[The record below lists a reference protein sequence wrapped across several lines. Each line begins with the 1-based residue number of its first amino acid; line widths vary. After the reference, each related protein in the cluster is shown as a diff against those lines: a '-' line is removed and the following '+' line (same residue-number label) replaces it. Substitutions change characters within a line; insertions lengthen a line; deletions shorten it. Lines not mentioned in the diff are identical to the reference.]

1 MADEAQTIRSIN
13 WREVFPFTHL
23 FRAFRIAVHPSK
35 LLLALAALLLIY
47 LGGRVLD
54 GVWPEKYQALPG
66 EFGFNAGARDEIDQF
81 DLAMRRAQSL
91 TNRPVAAADDADLR
105 RRGIFISFFDYE
117 VGRINDVTQS
127 VLSNDWFTGSL
138 ASPGVFPSIGAF
150 LVGPGLLFHNHP
162 LYAILFFAWFLL
174 IWSLFGGAIS
184 RIAAVH
190 VARDEKI
197 SVRQA
202 LRFSISKVLSF
213 LFAPLIPL
221 MIILVIGVVVSATGW
236 ALLHIPWV
244 GPVVMG
250 LVFFLA
256 LLAGFIVTLVSLG
269 TVGGFNLMFPTVAV
283 EGSDS
288 FDAIS
293 RSFSYVFARP
303 WRMLFY
309 SAVSIAYG
317 ALTYLFVRMF
327 IFVMLLL
334 THFFVGWWLG
344 EGGQPD
350 RHWNGPPPG
359 ADQPPAVMWPAPRW
373 EDLTYDVDYAHLKPA
388 EDIAA
393 GAISF
398 WVYMTI
404 GLLGAFA
411 ISFYFSANTIIYY
424 LMRREVDATELD
436 DVYVEETEDEFGE
449 PVAPARDAGGVAGTG
464 DAGAPSATPTSVSAS
479 TAAESASA
487 GTTGDAGGARAY
499 SVEGGSGAAPG
510 ASTGDTGNT
519 NQAPGG
525 GTSNP

>member
-23 FRAFRIAVHPSK
+23 FRAFRVAVHPSK

-54 GVWPEKYQALPG
+54 GVWPERYKAMPG
-66 EFGFNAGARDEIDQF
+66 EFGFNAGARGETDQF
-81 DLAMRRAQSL
+81 DVAMRRAQRM
-91 TNRPVAAADDADLR
+91 TNRPVSASDDAALR
-105 RRGIFISFFDYE
+105 RRGIFISFFEYQ
-117 VGRINDVTQS
+117 VGRVNDVTQS
-127 VLSNDWFTGSL
+127 VLSNNWFTGGMM
-138 ASPGVFPSIGAF
+138 SPGVFPSIGAF

-162 LYAILFFAWFLL
+162 LYALLFFSWFLL

-244 GPVVMG
+244 GPIVMG

-256 LLAGFIVTLVSLG
+256 LLAGFIMTLVALG
-269 TVGGFNLMFPTVAV
+269 TIGGFNLMFPTVAV

-309 SAVSIAYG
+309 TAVAIAYG

-327 IFVMLLL
+327 LFVMLML

-359 ADQPPAVMWPAPRW
+359 SMGQPPAVMWPAPQW
-373 EDLTYDVDYAHLKPA
+373 EDLTYDVDYAHLKA
-388 EDIAA
+388 SERIAA

-404 GLLGAFA
+404 GLLGAYA

-449 PVAPARDAGGVAGTG
+449 PVAMTPKEASG
-464 DAGAPSATPTSVSAS
+464 AGAPAATPTAVSAS
-479 TAAESASA
+479 TVAESGST
-487 GTTGDAGGARAY
+487 GTTGGARAY
-499 SVEGGSGAAPG
+499 PVEGGSGTM
-510 ASTGDTGNT
+510 TGDTGNT

>member
-23 FRAFRIAVHPSK
+23 FRAFRVAVHPSK

-47 LGGRVLD
+47 AGGRLLD
-54 GVWPEKYQALPG
+54 VAW
-66 EFGFNAGARDEIDQF
+66 ID
-81 DLAMRRAQSL
+81 RYK
-91 TNRPVAAADDADLR
+91 PVAITEVDAYFVPVRTNEGLEVQPIVSTDYER
-105 RRGIFISFFDYE
+105 PGIFITFFEYE
-117 VGRINDVTQS
+117 LRQIDRVWRLGLLGGN
-127 VLSNDWFTGSL
+127 WY
-138 ASPGVFPSIGAF
+138 GAF
-150 LVGPGLLFHNHP
+150 DAIWRFIAVGPAWLFGRHP
-162 LYAILFFAWFLL
+162 LFAILFTAWFLL

-221 MIILVIGVVVSATGW
+221 LIILFIGVIVAATGW
-236 ALLHIPWV
+236 VLLHIPYA
-244 GPVVMG
+244 GPIVMS

-256 LLAGFIVTLVSLG
+256 LLAGFIMTLVSLG
-269 TVGGFNLMFPTVAV
+269 TIGGFNLMFPTVAV

-303 WRMLFY
+303 WRMLFFTLV
-309 SAVSIAYG
+309 ALVYG
-317 ALTYLFVRMF
+317 AITYAFVRFF
-327 IFVMLLL
+327 IYTMLSL

-344 EGGQPD
+344 GESAVY
-350 RHWNGPPPG
+350 WKN
-359 ADQPPAVMWPAPRW
+359 PAVSMWPRPTW
-373 EDLTYDVDYAHLKPA
+373 LSLPYEVPYDSLKGSDA
-388 EDIAA
+388 FAA
-393 GAISF
+393 GMISL
-398 WVYMTI
+398 WVYLTI

-436 DVYVEETEDEFGE
+436 DVYVEETEDEFGD
-449 PVAPARDAGGVAGTG
+449 PMTSAADVAADKTGTG
-464 DAGAPSATPTSVSAS
+464 ATATGAAAATVPGTAPSATPTTV
-479 TAAESASA
+479 SA
-487 GTTGDAGGARAY
+487 GTTAAAGSTPEVPGEGGARAY
-499 SVEGGSGAAPG
+499 PVEGGSG
-510 ASTGDTGNT
+510 TGTITADTGNT

>member
-47 LGGRVLD
+47 AGGRVLD
-54 GVWPEKYQALPG
+54 GVWVEKYKAQPY
-66 EFGFNAGARDEIDQF
+66 EFGYNP
-81 DLAMRRAQSL
+81 
-91 TNRPVAAADDADLR
+91 TLR
-105 RRGIFISFFDYE
+105 TVQDRLDMGSRGIFISFFEFE
-117 VGRINDVTQS
+117 VARVNDVAES
-127 VLSNDWFTGSL
+127 VLENNWFGGGRTT
-138 ASPGVFPSIGAF
+138 PGVFPSIWVF
-150 LVGPGLLFHNHP
+150 LAVGPGMLFYHHP
-162 LYAILFFAWFLL
+162 LYGLIFSAWFLL
-174 IWSLFGGAIS
+174 VWSLFGGAIA

-221 MIILVIGVVVSATGW
+221 LIILFIAAVVAATGW
-236 ALLHIPWV
+236 VLLHIPV
-244 GPVVMG
+244 AGPIIMG

-256 LLAGFIVTLVSLG
+256 LLAGFIMTLVALG
-269 TVGGFNLMFPTVAV
+269 TLGGFNLMFPTVAV

-303 WRMLFY
+303 WKMLFY
-309 SAVSIAYG
+309 TVVAIAYG
-317 ALTYLFVRMF
+317 ALTYLFVRLF
-327 IFVMLLL
+327 IYVLLL
-334 THFFVGWWLG
+334 MTHFSVGWWLG
-344 EGGQPD
+344 GQPS
-350 RHWNGPPPG
+350 RYWHGPLPG
-359 ADQPPAVMWPAPRW
+359 SGEPPAVLWPAPDW
-373 EDLTYDVDYAHLKPA
+373 DNLTYNVDYAHLKWS
-388 EDIAA
+388 EKIAA
-393 GAISF
+393 GEISF
-398 WVYMTI
+398 WVYLTI

-449 PVAPARDAGGVAGTG
+449 PVATTTASTT
-464 DAGAPSATPTSVSAS
+464 PSAIPT
-479 TAAESASA
+479 SASA
-487 GTTGDAGGARAY
+487 ATMASDTGSTTGGDAA
-499 SVEGGSGAAPG
+499 GAA
-510 ASTGDTGNT
+510 TGNT
-519 NQAPGG
+519 DQAPGG
-525 GTSNP
+525 GTANP

>member
-13 WREVFPFTHL
+13 WREVFPFTNL

-35 LLLALAALLLIY
+35 LLLALAALLLVY

-54 GVWPEKYQALPG
+54 GAWPEKYSAAPY
-66 EFGFNAGARDEIDQF
+66 EFGIEPRDRAVFDRF
-81 DLAMRRAQSL
+81 DLSNENIARM
-91 TNRPVAAADDADLR
+91 AARGSMTSADDR
-105 RRGIFISFFDYE
+105 PGNRGIFISFFEYE
-117 VGRINDVTQS
+117 VRRIRNVADS
-127 VLSNDWFTGSL
+127 VLANNWFTAGPT
-138 ASPGVFPSIGAF
+138 SPGVFPSIWAF
-150 LVGPGLLFHNHP
+150 LAVGPGVLFYNHP
-162 LYAILFFAWFLL
+162 LYGLLFAAWFLL
-174 IWSLFGGAIS
+174 VWSVFGGAIS

-221 MIILVIGVVVSATGW
+221 LIILVIGVVVAATGW
-236 ALLHIPWV
+236 VLLHIPYA
-244 GPVVMG
+244 GPIVMG

-256 LLAGFIVTLVSLG
+256 LLAGFIMTLVALG
-269 TVGGFNLMFPTVAV
+269 TIGGFNLMFPTVAV

-309 SAVSIAYG
+309 TIVSIAYG
-317 ALTYLFVRMF
+317 ALTYLFVRLF
-327 IFVMLLL
+327 IFVMLLM

-344 EGGQPD
+344 NTTTPY
-350 RHWNGPPPG
+350 RHWNGPPAG
-359 ADQPPAVMWPAPRW
+359 SAEPPAVMWPTPDWR
-373 EDLTYDVDYAHLKPA
+373 DLTYTIDYPHLKWS
-388 EDIAA
+388 EDVAA

-398 WVYMTI
+398 WVYLTI

-449 PVAPARDAGGVAGTG
+449 PATTTAPAGETHDGGA
-464 DAGAPSATPTSVSAS
+464 
-479 TAAESASA
+479 
-487 GTTGDAGGARAY
+487 ARAY
-499 SVEGGSGAAPG
+499 TVESGSG
-510 ASTGDTGNT
+510 TGTAIANPTDTGNT

-525 GTSNP
+525 GTANP

>member
-47 LGGRVLD
+47 AGGRSLD
-54 GVWPEKYQALPG
+54 AVWPTPYKSPPA
-66 EFGFNAGARDEIDQF
+66 EFAYARDPF
-81 DLAMRRAQSL
+81 GGSR
-91 TNRPVAAADDADLR
+91 DDIAEMVRQLR
-105 RRGIFISFFDYE
+105 TGTSPEATASRVGDNRGIFISFFEFE
-117 VGRINDVTQS
+117 VAQVNNVTEA
-127 VLSNDWFTGSL
+127 VLANRWFGDR
-138 ASPGVFPSIGAF
+138 AIPGVFHYIWAF
-150 LVGPGLLFHNHP
+150 LAIGPGILFANHP
-162 LYAILFFAWFLL
+162 VYAVLFFAWFLL
-174 IWSLFGGAIS
+174 VWSLFGGAIA

-221 MIILVIGVVVSATGW
+221 LIILVIGVIVSAVGW
-236 ALLHIPWV
+236 VLLHIPVV
-244 GPVVMG
+244 GPVIMG

-256 LLAGFIVTLVSLG
+256 LLAGFIMTLVALG
-269 TVGGFNLMFPTVAV
+269 TIGGFNLMFPTVAV

-303 WRMLFY
+303 WRMLWY
-309 SAVSIAYG
+309 TLVSLVYGGIA
-317 ALTYLFVRMF
+317 YLFVRF
-327 IFVMLLL
+327 FLFVMLSL

-344 EGGQPD
+344 GQPA
-350 RHWNGPPPG
+350 RHWNGPASP
-359 ADQPPAVMWPAPRW
+359 ADPPAVIWPAPTW
-373 EDLTYDVDYAHLKPA
+373 DNLTYNVDYAHLETS

-393 GAISF
+393 AEISF
-398 WVYMTI
+398 WVYLTV

-411 ISFYFSANTIIYY
+411 ISFYFSANTIVYY

-449 PVAPARDAGGVAGTG
+449 PPPATPPAAAGAAT
-464 DAGAPSATPTSVSAS
+464 APSAVPAGS
-479 TAAESASA
+479 TEASA
-487 GTTGDAGGARAY
+487 TGGARAY
-499 SVEGGSGAAPG
+499 GTEGGSSAAAEPPRE
-510 ASTGDTGNT
+510 TDTG
-519 NQAPGG
+519 GG
-525 GTSNP
+525 AGSSETR

>member
-35 LLLALAALLLIY
+35 LLLALAALLLVY

-54 GVWPEKYQALPG
+54 GVWPAKYSSPPG
-66 EFGFNAGARDEIDQF
+66 EFFYYGTGG
-81 DLAMRRAQSL
+81 DLVRAADMEAALRRAAQGDFS
-91 TNRPVAAADDADLR
+91 TPAPSQTDGRN
-105 RRGIFISFFDYE
+105 RGIFISFFEFE
-117 VGRINDVTQS
+117 VAQVNNVTHS
-127 VLSNDWFTGSL
+127 VLANKWFGDRSN
-138 ASPGVFPSIGAF
+138 PGVFHYVWCF
-150 LVGPGLLFHNHP
+150 LAVGPGLLIYYHP
-162 LYAILFFAWFLL
+162 IYALIFFAWFLL
-174 IWSLFGGAIS
+174 VWSLFGGAIA

-221 MIILVIGVVVSATGW
+221 LIILVIGAVVAATGW
-236 ALLHIPWV
+236 ILLHIPVV
-244 GPVVMG
+244 GPVLVG
-250 LVFFLA
+250 LLFFLA
-256 LLAGFIVTLVSLG
+256 LLAGFIMTLVALG

-309 SAVSIAYG
+309 TVVAIAYG
-317 ALTYLFVRMF
+317 SLTYLFVRLF
-327 IFVMLLL
+327 ILVMLLT
-334 THFFVGWWLG
+334 THFFVGWWLPNSG
-344 EGGQPD
+344 EAAKYWKGTGD
-350 RHWNGPPPG
+350 SN
-359 ADQPPAVMWPAPRW
+359 AVIWPRPTW
-373 EDLTYDVDYAHLKPA
+373 DNLTYDVNYAGLKTS
-388 EDIAA
+388 EDIASA
-393 GAISF
+393 EISF
-398 WVYMTI
+398 WVYLTI
-404 GLLGAFA
+404 GLLGAYA

-449 PVAPARDAGGVAGTG
+449 PVATTPTGTPAVGTTSG
-464 DAGAPSATPTSVSAS
+464 DAGAAATSS
-479 TAAESASA
+479 T
-487 GTTGDAGGARAY
+487 GGSARAY
-499 SVEGGSGAAPG
+499 PAEGSSGEAG
-510 ASTGDTGNT
+510 GGDTGNT
-519 NQAPGG
+519 ARAPGG

>member
-1 MADEAQTIRSIN
+1 MADEVQTIRSIN

-23 FRAFRIAVHPSK
+23 FRTFRIAVHPSK

-47 LGGRVLD
+47 AGGRALD
-54 GVWPEKYQALPG
+54 GVWRENHLATPA
-66 EFGFNAGARDEIDQF
+66 EFDYDVFAGA
-81 DLAMRRAQSL
+81 S
-91 TNRPVAAADDADLR
+91 PVGDYRQRMAERIGRGDFPTDTDVRTDA
-105 RRGIFISFFDYE
+105 RRGIFISFFEHQVRHVNY
-117 VGRINDVTQS
+117 VTGG
-127 VLSNDWFTGSL
+127 VLSGRWFG
-138 ASPGVFPSIGAF
+138 PFGVFDSVWGFIAR
-150 LVGPGLLFHNHP
+150 GPGRLVQYHP
-162 LYAILFFAWFLL
+162 LYALLFLAWFLL
-174 IWSLFGGAIS
+174 TWSLFGGAIS

-221 MIILVIGVVVSATGW
+221 LIILVIGSIVAATGW
-236 ALLHIPWV
+236 VLLHIPYV
-244 GPVVMG
+244 GPIATG
-250 LVFFLA
+250 LLFFLA
-256 LLAGFIVTLVSLG
+256 LLAGFIITLVALG

>member
-1 MADEAQTIRSIN
+1 MADEVQTIRSIN

-23 FRAFRIAVHPSK
+23 FRTFRIAVHPSK

-47 LGGRVLD
+47 AGGRALD
-54 GVWPEKYQALPG
+54 GVWRENHLATPA
-66 EFGFNAGARDEIDQF
+66 EFDYDVFSGATSVGDYRRLMAERLGQTEFPAG
-81 DLAMRRAQSL
+81 
-91 TNRPVAAADDADLR
+91 ADLR
-105 RRGIFISFFDYE
+105 TNARRGIFISFFEHQVRHVNY
-117 VGRINDVTQS
+117 VTRG
-127 VLSNDWFTGSL
+127 VLSGRWFG
-138 ASPGVFPSIGAF
+138 PFGVFDSVWGFIAR
-150 LVGPGLLFHNHP
+150 GPGRLVQHHP
-162 LYAILFFAWFLL
+162 LYALLFLAWFLL
-174 IWSLFGGAIS
+174 VWSLFGGAIS

-221 MIILVIGVVVSATGW
+221 LIILVIGSIVAATGW
-236 ALLHIPWV
+236 VLLHIPYV
-244 GPVVMG
+244 GPIVTG
-250 LVFFLA
+250 LLFFLA
-256 LLAGFIVTLVSLG
+256 LLAGFIMTLVALG

-309 SAVSIAYG
+309 TVVAIIYG
-317 ALTYLFVRMF
+317 SLTYLFVRLF
-327 IFVMLLL
+327 IYMMLLM

-344 EGGQPD
+344 GEPGKYWKGTGGG
-350 RHWNGPPPG
+350 N
-359 ADQPPAVMWPAPRW
+359 AVMWPAPSW
-373 EDLTYDVDYAHLKPA
+373 NDLTYNVNYEALKWS
-388 EDIAA
+388 EKIAA
-393 GAISF
+393 GEISF
-398 WVYMTI
+398 WVYLTI

-449 PVAPARDAGGVAGTG
+449 PVATTTPGPAT
-464 DAGAPSATPTSVSAS
+464 SATPTPVSAAVTTGATTTGGGAT
-479 TAAESASA
+479 TAAAS
-487 GTTGDAGGARAY
+487 DAGGARAY
-499 SVEGGSGAAPG
+499 PVEGGSG
-510 ASTGDTGNT
+510 TTTTDTGNT
-519 NQAPGG
+519 AQAPGG